1 MGAAAEFDIG
11 PLTWVK
17 GEIEQALAKAGVA
30 LAAYRANPADSTQIK
45 FCKTHLHQAHGA
57 LEIVGLEGV
66 TRLTEECER
75 ILESA
80 EAGTL
85 ELDAARAEAM
95 ALAFTSLPVYLNEL
109 VDGASHQP
117 VRLFPAYRAVMQA
130 RGAERIAES
139 DLFFP
144 DLSARPPQREAPEVP
159 PNMREHVMA
168 QRRRFQSGLLRWLRN
183 SADPAALKDMGDAV
197 RAIERTQA
205 VPQHRA
211 FWWITTGFA
220 ETLQESAGAV
230 DLDVK
235 RLCARIDM
243 QMKRLME
250 GSPNVAQRL
259 MRDALYFVAKSRASG
274 SAVKELRAFYR
285 LEGVVPSALAPASGA
300 GHPADA
306 LLRAIREILAAAK
319 DKWNKFSA
327 GQTHELSGFREQAG
341 QLKEKTTALGHAD
354 FGRLVN
360 AISAVTVWVSEN
372 PAKVTEAIAIETAT
386 SLLLAENATDN
397 FARLG
402 DEFATQVATMAAR
415 LKASLAGQ
423 TANLPSVALLDE
435 MTRRAQERLLM
446 AQVVSEIKSN
456 LGGIESALD
465 AFFRDA
471 AQRAELPGLDKQIR
485 QVQGALTILGSD
497 KAVAALQSCQT
508 DIARFAQ
515 ADYAP
520 QQSDFERVANTLSV
534 LGFYVDAIQH
544 GNVEYD
550 DVARPAGEA
559 TAKTRGDAAQTDA
572 GAPAGAALPVSGPA
586 DGALEGSVEAEL
598 EQEKRDARTLFDAWR
613 QEPHDAVLTA
623 ELKAS
628 LEAIKND
635 ADLVDDPSL
644 RLSAADVLAAI
655 QMAGIEIDET
665 AGGSAP
671 VSLAQIDE
679 AMAKIAPA
687 RPLVADT
694 AAAPA
699 PAPVPEEAVDAE
711 LLAIFLEEAEEV
723 LATIGE
729 HHGLVQSNPGHKEYL
744 TTIRRAF
751 HTLKGSGRMVGLMR
765 FGDAAWGVEQTMS
778 QWMQEE
784 KPANADLLGLI
795 EAGRELF
802 VRWVKDLSSQA
813 TSAADAKPLI
823 AAAERVRSG
832 GKFGLAES
840 APATV
845 AEPPM
850 AATAAEPA
858 PQAIQAPQ
866 TSPAP
871 PATPAA
877 MAPMMGTPAIA
888 AAAAGAVLA
897 ATATA
902 VPPEP
907 SPDTT
912 VIIGGIRVSRG
923 LYTIFVDEAGS
934 HLDTVRREVA
944 LLEAEPQP
952 PRDELVRAAHT
963 LAGIAGT
970 VNFKKLHS
978 LGRAFERML
987 LAAKASGVT
996 LGDADLALARDTA
1009 QALNAMVLAVRELR
1023 APPVADHLE
1032 AQLEM
1037 RRVEWASVADA
1048 AASAAAANAEAPD
1061 ALLAGFV
1068 LPTGRDSSRAAAPD
1082 TPAVAV
1088 AVAAAELPTFDSG
1101 IDFAALGAAMPAAEP
1116 VPAAAPMFTPDF
1128 SFHIES
1134 LGEPPPPAAPPV
1146 EVPSVDAFFA
1156 SIADSAAGVPSD
1168 VATPYPA
1175 PVLAVADDAGGGF
1188 SFHVEDITLPS
1199 APEPV
1204 ATPAEPSA
1212 ELSLRFMDDAVAG
1225 TEPPMAA
1232 VAPVV
1237 VAAPDLG
1244 ERTILAAAG
1253 GALAASFAAA
1263 AITSAPA
1270 ARVPVNAAAASA
1282 TAAVGAAR
1290 MPTDDELRARGFD
1303 TNERRQERLDDE
1315 IDDQLLPIFLE
1326 EANELM
1332 PQIGEQLR
1340 GWAEGGNPQGLQR
1353 SLHTLKGSARMAGAM
1368 ALGQLTHSMETRV
1381 DNTMQLPSIPPAI
1394 FEGLFSSFDRLTMLV
1409 EQLKIVD
1416 PAERARLADVGRAAL
1431 ADDDASKLAHAFD
1444 AVAAMASAAV
1454 GASAAPLGTAAKA
1467 AEDARAMLRVRA
1479 DVIDRLVNKAGE
1491 VAIARSRI
1499 EGEMRAIKGSL
1510 KDLTENLIRLRSQ
1523 LREIEIAAESQMQ
1536 SRQREVEEKHASF
1549 DPLEFDRFSRFQ
1561 EITRMMAESVNDVA
1575 TVQQNLLRNL
1585 DDADAALLAQNRLNR
1600 DLQND
1605 LMRVR
1610 MVPFNNVAER
1620 LYRVV
1625 RQTAKELGKRANL
1638 DIKGTQ
1644 VEIDRSVLERMT
1656 GPFEHLL
1663 RNAIAHGLEE
1673 PQSRVA
1679 ANKSD
1684 IGQIA
1689 LSARQEGN
1697 EFVLVFEDDG
1707 RGLDIARI
1715 RSKAVANGLM
1725 AAGDQLPDAQIA
1737 QFIFA
1742 SGFSTAAEVSEVS
1755 GRGVGMD
1762 VVRAEVT
1769 ALGGRVEIDFTPGKG
1784 SRFTIFLPLTL
1795 AVTQVVLIR
1804 TGQRTF
1810 AVPSAMVEQVR
1821 QVKIDELDKAYA
1833 AGKFEWLGREYP
1845 LQFLPRLLG
1854 DAAQVAEGQRFTP
1867 VLLLRSGPQRAAIHV
1882 DELLGNQEV
1891 VVKNIGPQLARVSG
1905 ISGATVLGTG
1915 QIVLILN
1922 PVPLATQIAALAAM
1936 QAGAAGGQVQSGA
1949 DTGAQ
1954 VFAPAT
1960 AAPTAAAAPVSA
1972 QPTIMVVDD
1981 SLTVRKIT
1989 SRLLTRENYQ
1999 VLTAKDGV
2007 DALEQLND
2015 LRPDVMLVDVE
2026 MPRMDGF
2033 DLTRNVRGDDNLK
2046 RIPIIMITSRT
2057 ADKHRNYAMEIGVN
2071 VFLGKPYQ
2079 EEELLEH
2086 IAFLVKNR
2094 ADATVTVH

>member
-1 MGAAAEFDIG
+1 MGAAGEFDIG

-30 LAAYRANPADSTQIK
+30 LAAYRVNPAESTQIK

-75 ILESA
+75 ILDGA

-85 ELDAARAEAM
+85 ELDAVRAEALE
-95 ALAFTSLPVYLNEL
+95 LAFTALPVYLNEL

-117 VRLFPAYRAVMQA
+117 VRLFPAYKAVMQA

-144 DLSARPPQREAPEVP
+144 NLSARPPQREAPEVP
-159 PNMREHVMA
+159 PDMREHVMA

-220 ETLQESAGAV
+220 ETLQESGGVV

-259 MRDALYFVAKSRASG
+259 MRDALYFVAKSRATG
-274 SAVKELRAFYR
+274 STVKELRAFYR
-285 LEGVVPSALAPASGA
+285 LEGVVPTALAPASGA
-300 GHPADA
+300 AHPREAM
-306 LLRAIREILAAAK
+306 LRAIREILAVAK

-341 QLKEKTTALGHAD
+341 QLREKTTALGHAD

-360 AISAVTVWVSEN
+360 AISVVTVWVSEN
-372 PAKVTEAIAIETAT
+372 PAKVTEPIAIETAT
-386 SLLLAENATDN
+386 ALLLAENATDN

-402 DEFATQVATMAAR
+402 EEFASQVATMAAR

-423 TANLPSVALLDE
+423 TVNLPTVALLDE
-435 MTRRAQERLLM
+435 MTRKAQERLLM

-456 LGGIESALD
+456 LGGIETALD

-471 AQRAELPGLDKQIR
+471 AQRTELPGLDKQIR
-485 QVQGALTILGSD
+485 QVQGALTILGAD
-497 KAVAALQSCQT
+497 KAVAALQGCQA

-515 ADYAP
+515 ADYTP
-520 QQSDFERVANTLSV
+520 QQADFERVANTLSV
-534 LGFYVDAIQH
+534 MGFYVDAMQH
-544 GNVEYD
+544 GNVDYD
-550 DVARPAGEA
+550 DVARPAGDA
-559 TAKTRGDAAQTDA
+559 PRQTR
-572 GAPAGAALPVSGPA
+572 AGAAEADVDAVTEASLRASEPA

-598 EQEKRDARTLFDAWR
+598 EQEKQDARTLFDAWR
-613 QEPHDAVLTA
+613 EEPHDAVLTA
-623 ELKAS
+623 ELRAT
-628 LEAIKND
+628 LESIKND

-644 RLSAADVLAAI
+644 RLNAVDVLAAI
-655 QMAGIEIDET
+655 QMAGLEAGSGA
-665 AGGSAP
+665 AGGAP
-671 VSLAQIDE
+671 TGLAQIDQ
-679 AMAKIAPA
+679 AMAKLAPA
-687 RPLVADT
+687 RPAAVDAV
-694 AAAPA
+694 AAAALPEA
-699 PAPVPEEAVDAE
+699 VPEEAVDAE

-723 LATIGE
+723 LANIGE
-729 HHGLVQSNPGHKEYL
+729 HHGLVKSMPGHKEYL
-744 TTIRRAF
+744 TIIRRAF

-765 FGDAAWGVEQTMS
+765 FGDAALSVEQTMN

-784 KPANADLLGLI
+784 KPANADLLALI

-802 VRWVKDLSSQA
+802 VRWVRDLSTQA
-813 TSAADAKPLI
+813 ASSADAKPLI
-823 AAAERVRSG
+823 AAAERVRGGGSFEISG
-832 GKFGLAES
+832 GAPV
-840 APATV
+840 APAQPLTAVNPSAGPAASLAAV
-845 AEPPM
+845 AVEGIPAM
-850 AATAAEPA
+850 ASGVAAADAGAT
-858 PQAIQAPQ
+858 
-866 TSPAP
+866 T
-871 PATPAA
+871 TPAA
-877 MAPMMGTPAIA
+877 PAD
-888 AAAAGAVLA
+888 
-897 ATATA
+897 
-902 VPPEP
+902 P
-907 SPDTT
+907 T
-912 VIIGGIRVSRG
+912 VIIGDIRVSRG
-923 LYTIFVDEAGS
+923 LYTIFVDEAGV
-934 HLDTVRREVA
+934 HLATVRREVT

-970 VNFKKLHS
+970 VNFQKLHA

-987 LAAKASGVT
+987 LAAKSSGVI
-996 LGDADLALARDTA
+996 LDPSDLVLARDTA
-1009 QALNAMVLAVRELR
+1009 KALDAMLAAVRELR
-1023 APPVADHLE
+1023 APSAADDLE

-1037 RRVEWASVADA
+1037 RRAEWASA
-1048 AASAAAANAEAPD
+1048 AEEAAHAKPPDGLPEALMAPGVVDRDRAAAADAPLPAASEA
-1061 ALLAGFV
+1061 GE
-1068 LPTGRDSSRAAAPD
+1068 
-1082 TPAVAV
+1082 PAVDV
-1088 AVAAAELPTFDSG
+1088 V
-1101 IDFAALGAAMPAAEP
+1101 IDFAALGATVPVAEP
-1116 VPAAAPMFTPDF
+1116 VPAAAPLVTPDF
-1128 SFHIES
+1128 SFHVES
-1134 LGEPPPPAAPPV
+1134 FDEPPPVAPTV
-1146 EVPSVDAFFA
+1146 QEPSVEALFA
-1156 SIADSAAGVPSD
+1156 SIADSAGDGPSQAGVPG
-1168 VATPYPA
+1168 PA
-1175 PVLAVADDAGGGF
+1175 PALAAADDAGGGF
-1188 SFHVEDITLPS
+1188 SFHIDDMTFAAAPAPLAAPVEP
-1199 APEPV
+1199 P
-1204 ATPAEPSA
+1204 A
-1212 ELSLRFMDDAVAG
+1212 ELSLQFMDDAAAG
-1225 TEPPMAA
+1225 NSLPAA
-1232 VAPVV
+1232 AASAPELASV
-1237 VAAPDLG
+1237 PDLG

-1253 GALAASFAAA
+1253 GSLAASFAVA

-1270 ARVPVNAAAASA
+1270 PGASGNDA
-1282 TAAVGAAR
+1282 TTPPAVAVSAG
-1290 MPTDDELRARGFD
+1290 MPTDEELRARGFD

-1326 EANELM
+1326 EAGELM

-1340 GWAEGGNPQGLQR
+1340 GWAEGGNPLGLQR

-1381 DNTMQLPSIPPAI
+1381 DNTMQLPAIPPSI

-1409 EQLKIVD
+1409 EQLKTFD
-1416 PAERARLADVGRAAL
+1416 PAAPDRVAEAGRAAL
-1431 ADDDASKLAHAFD
+1431 ADDDASKLVQAFD
-1444 AVAAMASAAV
+1444 AAASVATAATDS
-1454 GASAAPLGTAAKA
+1454 GAEPVSGVAPGALPAAAPLSTSAKA

-1479 DVIDRLVNKAGE
+1479 DVIDRLVNEAGE

-1499 EGEMRAIKGSL
+1499 EGEMRAIKGGL
-1510 KDLTENLIRLRSQ
+1510 KDLTENLIRLRGQ

-1575 TVQQNLLRNL
+1575 TVQQSLLRNL
-1585 DDADAALLAQNRLNR
+1585 DDANAALLAQNRLNR

-1663 RNAIAHGLEE
+1663 RNAIAHGLED
-1673 PQSRVA
+1673 PQGRVA
-1679 ANKSD
+1679 AHKSD
-1684 IGQIA
+1684 IGQIS

-1725 AAGDQLPDAQIA
+1725 AASDQLPDAQIA

-1742 SGFSTAAEVSEVS
+1742 SGFSTAAEVSEVA

-1854 DAAQVAEGQRFTP
+1854 DATQTAEGQRFTP
-1867 VLLLRSGPQRAAIHV
+1867 VLLLRSGLQRAAIHV
-1882 DELLGNQEV
+1882 DEMIGNQEV

-1922 PVPLATQIAALAAM
+1922 PVPLATHIAALAA
-1936 QAGAAGGQVQSGA
+1936 VQSGSIG
-1949 DTGAQ
+1949 DEVQGGSGTGPQ
-1954 VFAPAT
+1954 SRAPAS
-1960 AAPTAAAAPVSA
+1960 AATVAAAAPVSA

-2007 DALEQLND
+2007 DALEQLGD

-2094 ADATVTVH
+2094 AHVTATIH